1 MKTHATLL
9 ISTVLFAQSF
19 AQTTAPKTAATTPKT
34 AATTPKTAATTAALP
49 ALLPQSVT
57 TQIAASACMLKNGF

>member
-19 AQTTAPKTAATTPKT
+19 AQTTEPKT
-34 AATTPKTAATTAALP
+34 AATTPKTAATTAVIP

>member
-1 MKTHATLL
+1 MKTHAILL

-19 AQTTAPKTAATTPKT
+19 AQTTTPKT
-34 AATTPKTAATTAALP
+34 AATTPKTAATTAAIP

>member
-19 AQTTAPKTAATTPKT
+19 AQTTA
-34 AATTPKTAATTAALP
+34 PKTAATTAALP